1 MNHIQRCLILSF
13 FLFSISIVAQETE
26 ENLIKSEDSLKLNHF
41 ALGIKIGIPN
51 IVGGSAEIVLP
62 VLNNHFAPFL
72 DYNNFSLTF
81 SDLEANL
88 SSIGYGAKYYF
99 GEKGNGFFISLGR
112 SALKTDIVFNELL
125 FVDNVTKQS
134 TTGTGKTELQLNTT
148 DFKVGIKTGGTIY
161 FLFELGYG
169 LGDIPDTLNFT
180 ATSDGITES
189 FSEDIPPLP
198 GLGSNGILIG
208 NVGFGIA
215 F

>member
-1 MNHIQRCLILSF
+1 MNHIKRCLLISI
-13 FLFSISIVAQETE
+13 FLFSISIVAQEAE
-26 ENLIKSEDSLKLNHF
+26 ENSIKSKDSLKLNHF

-62 VLNNHFAPFL
+62 ILNNHFAPFL
-72 DYNNFSLTF
+72 DYNSFSLTF

-99 GEKGNGFFISLGR
+99 GEKGNGFFMSLGR
-112 SALKTDIVFNELL
+112 STLKTDIVFNDLL
-125 FVDNVTKQS
+125 FVDNVAQQS
-134 TTGTGKTELQLNTT
+134 ITGTGKTDLQLNTT

-169 LGDIPDTLNFT
+169 FGDIPDLLNFT
-180 ATSDGITES
+180 ATSNGITES

>member
-1 MNHIQRCLILSF
+1 MNYIKRCLLISI

-26 ENLIKSEDSLKLNHF
+26 ENPIKSEDSLKLNHF

-51 IVGGSAEIVLP
+51 IVGGSAEIMLP
-62 VLNNHFAPFL
+62 ILNNHFAPFL
-72 DYNNFSLTF
+72 DYNSFSLTF
-81 SDLEANL
+81 SNLEANL
-88 SSIGYGAKYYF
+88 SSIGYGVKYYF
-99 GEKGNGFFISLGR
+99 GEKGKGFFMSLGR
-112 SALKTDIVFNELL
+112 SALKTDIVFNDLL
-125 FVDNVTKQS
+125 FVDNVAQKS
-134 TTGTGKTELQLNTT
+134 ITGTGKTELQLNTT

-169 LGDIPDTLNFT
+169 FGDIPDSLNFT
-180 ATSDGITES
+180 ATSNGITES

>member
-1 MNHIQRCLILSF
+1 MNHIQRCLILSIF
-13 FLFSISIVAQETE
+13 FFSISIEAQQTE
-26 ENLIKSEDSLKLNHF
+26 ENSIKKVDSLKLNHF
-41 ALGIKIGIPN
+41 SLGIKIGIPN
-51 IVGGSAEIVLP
+51 IVGSSAEIVLP
-62 VLNNHFAPFL
+62 LLNNHFAPFL

-99 GEKGNGFFISLGR
+99 GEKGNGFFISLGK
-112 SALKTDIVFNELL
+112 SSLKTDIVFNELL
-125 FVDNVTKQS
+125 FVDNVANQS
-134 TTGTGKTELQLNTT
+134 TTGDGKTELQLNTT

-169 LGDIPDTLNFT
+169 FGDIPDTLNFT

-198 GLGSNGILIG
+198 GLGSTGILIG